1 MRVSDC
7 RKCEFH
13 SERRYSTYHEPRNYH
28 PIGMSHRYAF
38 CELTKRRCSDVKD
51 NECRYAIAD
60 KFISMM
66 AAEDWM
72 GWDEDVVNEEIEH
85 NERVDK
91 R

>member
-13 SERRYSTYHEPRNYH
+13 SERRYSTYYEPRNYH

-51 NECRYAIAD
+51 SECHDAIANNL
-60 KFISMM
+60 IRMM
-66 AAEDWM
+66 EAEDWM
-72 GWDEDVVNEEIEH
+72 GCDEDAVNEEIEH